1 MEFLIGRTLSNALLS
16 LGIYDG
22 GDRRIFADDK
32 HQLIRDRML

>member
-16 LGIYDG
+16 LGMFV